1 MDLPIHWFCYP
12 PRLLLL
18 LSGHHFEDILF
29 ASPSLMTLNHRAAQ
43 VALVVKNPPANEG
56 DLEDM
61 GSIPGSGRSPGVGNA
76 AHFNII
82 AWKNPLDRG
91 AWWVTSHRVS
101 KSWT

>member
-43 VALVVKNPPANEG
+43 VALVVKNSPANGG

-61 GSIPGSGRSPGVGNA
+61 GSIPGSGRSPGGGRD
-76 AHFNII
+76 
-82 AWKNPLDRG
+82 NPFQYSCLENPMVRED
-91 AWWVTSHRVS
+91 WQSTFHSFT
-101 KSWT
+101 KSQT